1 VQVAKTP
8 ALDTGGTSGVP
19 PFFNAVALTIGCT
32 EARRYCNVKL
42 KVKTP

>member
-1 VQVAKTP
+1 MQVAKTP

-19 PFFNAVALTIGCT
+19 PFSMPSRSTDGCT